1 MKLKKVLAVVMS
13 LCMVA
18 GTVSYGAPVITQSIT
33 AQAAASA
40 TSGFSFNQT
49 TGTLT
54 LSGTVDGATLRKFN
68 NKYGYR
74 VKSVIAEK
82 GTVLPKDSSL
92 LFRNYTNCSSIDLSN
107 ADTSNVTNMSR
118 MFDNCC
124 KLKSLNVSG
133 FDTSKVT
140 YMDEMF
146 CYCKSLTSLDVSGF
160 DTSAVT
166 DMRDMFDGC
175 NELISL
181 DVSKFDTSRVTDMSS
196 MFGGCFKLTSIDV
209 TAFDTSRVT
218 DMNGMFSSC
227 KSLTSLDVSG
237 FDTSKVTKMSD
248 MFSWCHSLTALDLS
262 NFDTSKVKDMYHMFG
277 DCFKLTTLDLSS
289 FDTSNVRDISYMFYG
304 CGELTS
310 LDLSGFDTSKVTEK
324 SDLSSSS
331 CMFSSCNKLESL
343 TLGENFKNVLKKAQ
357 LPNSKVWVN
366 MKAPTRIVSGDEKFA
381 VIKNNGKNTYI
392 TYTPTY
398 PTNIK
403 VEYSQEYNL
412 KSHQVRFSWK
422 EVEGADRYAIAVYLA
437 GKWKVQD
444 KGITDTSYTTPKSMT
459 PDTTYKVAIAAR
471 VDGKWDTANAIKNA
485 VTVTIR

>member
-18 GTVSYGAPVITQSIT
+18 GTVSYGSPVITQSIT
-33 AQAAASA
+33 AQADDSA

-49 TGTLT
+49 TGRLT
-54 LSGTVDGATLRKFN
+54 LSDTVDGATLRKFN

-107 ADTSNVTNMSR
+107 ADTSNVTNMCN
-118 MFDNCC
+118 MFENCKNLHFLDVSGFDTNKVTKMSGMFRAC
-124 KLKSLNVSG
+124 KSLKSLDLSGFDTSRVALMDHMFSYCESLTALDLSG
-133 FDTSKVT
+133 FDTSKVES
-140 YMDEMF
+140 MD
-146 CYCKSLTSLDVSGF
+146 
-160 DTSAVT
+160 
-166 DMRDMFDGC
+166 
-175 NELISL
+175 
-181 DVSKFDTSRVTDMSS
+181 
-196 MFGGCFKLTSIDV
+196 
-209 TAFDTSRVT
+209 
-218 DMNGMFSSC
+218 
-227 KSLTSLDVSG
+227 
-237 FDTSKVTKMSD
+237 
-248 MFSWCHSLTALDLS
+248 
-262 NFDTSKVKDMYHMFG
+262 HMFFG
-277 DCFKLTTLDLSS
+277 CHNLTTLDLSS
-289 FDTSNVRDISYMFYG
+289 FDTRKI
-304 CGELTS
+304 
-310 LDLSGFDTSKVTEK
+310 TEK
-324 SDLSSSS
+324 YSDYSSK

-366 MKAPTRIVSGDEKFA
+366 MKAPTRIVSGDEVFA
-381 VIKNNGKNTYI
+381 VINNNGTNTYI

-471 VDGKWDTANAIKNA
+471 VDGKWDTVNAIKNA
-485 VTVTIR
+485 VTVTIK